1 MDKEAIFKKVRILVR
16 KYSKNM
22 DVRSDTDK
30 NYGLYGK
37 KTVTAYNK
45 EVEGM
50 YFASAVVNKNFIGF
64 YFFPIYTHPQEFAK
78 VPPTLKKCLKGKSC
92 FHIKSEDAE
101 LLSQIDSILDQ
112 GQKLYKKEGWI

>member
-1 MDKEAIFKKVRILVR
+1 MDKQAIFTKVRKLVK
-16 KYSKNM
+16 KYSKGM

-45 EVEGM
+45 TVEGM

-64 YFFPIYTHPQEFAK
+64 YFFPIYTHPQEFTK
-78 VPPTLKKCLKGKSC
+78 IPPEIRKCLKGKSC
-92 FHIKSEDAE
+92 FHIKNEDEE
-101 LLSQIDSILDQ
+101 LLSQIDGILEQ
-112 GQKLYKKEGWI
+112 GIKVYKEVGWL

>member
-1 MDKEAIFKKVRILVR
+1 MDKPAIFSKVKALVE
-16 KYSKNM
+16 KYSENM

-64 YFFPIYTHPQEFAK
+64 YFFPIYTHPQEFNKIPAE
-78 VPPTLKKCLKGKSC
+78 LRKCLKGKSC
-92 FHIKSEDAE
+92 FHIKGEDE
-101 LLSQIDSILDQ
+101 RLMKQIDSILNK
-112 GQKLYKKEGWI
+112 GFKLYKKEGWI

>member
-1 MDKEAIFKKVRILVR
+1 
-16 KYSKNM
+16 M
-22 DVRSDTDK
+22 DVRSNTDV

-64 YFFPIYTHPQEFAK
+64 YFFPIYTHPQEFDN
-78 VPPTLKKCLKGKSC
+78 VPPELKKCLKGKSC
-92 FHIKSEDAE
+92 FHIKVEDEVLMA
-101 LLSQIDSILDQ
+101 QINDLLDQ
-112 GQKLYKKEGWI
+112 GYKLYKREGWL

>member
-1 MDKEAIFKKVRILVR
+1 MDKPAIFEKVRTLVA
-16 KYSKNM
+16 KYSENM

-50 YFASAVVNKNFIGF
+50 YFASAVVNKNFIGS
-64 YFFPIYTHPQEFAK
+64 YFFPIYTHPQEFGK
-78 VPPTLKKCLKGKSC
+78 VAPELKKCLKGKSC
-92 FHIKSEDAE
+92 FHIKTEDEEVLA
-101 LLSQIDSILDQ
+101 QIDKILDQ
-112 GQKLYKKEGWI
+112 GYQLYKKEGWL